1 VIAYL
6 HTCYMGK
13 RLLRFS
19 VTLVHKWFHV
29 NPHSFG
35 PTWTALFL
43 PCFKDQIGSKYFWI
57 EDQFA
62 HYNVIA

>member
-1 VIAYL
+1 
-6 HTCYMGK
+6 M
-13 RLLRFS
+13 
-19 VTLVHKWFHV
+19 LVHKWFQV